1 MYPLRKGEFKKYNFS
16 LSIKTHVSPKLVK
29 IEMIFSFGAGTT
41 LLQPHTSLTIH
52 QIIELGSEDLS
63 TRVLTIDSISGVSQ
77 YNFNTKDI
85 SVSPKHV
92 KLPNNKKYYKGIARL
107 ETITVTFK
115 MANTTI
121 NTNII
126 EIRYKASRQAIKK
139 GRK

>member
-1 MYPLRKGEFKKYNFS
+1 MRFS
-16 LSIKTHVSPKLVK
+16 S
-29 IEMIFSFGAGTT
+29 GAGTT